1 MPAGRVGGRTLATQM
16 RVRGGGTETFDLGGQ
31 WVSTSQTDIMDTL
44 DELGLDVYPQ
54 YIKVTA
60 TGPD

>member
-1 MPAGRVGGRTLATQM
+1 M

-31 WVSTSQTDIMDTL
+31 WVSTSQTDIMGTL

-54 YIKVTA
+54 YIKVMA
-60 TGPD
+60 IRSD